1 MGLILNA
8 PQLSAMPTPAPRLT
22 SYRYWEDY
30 APKYLRAIRD
40 TVARVIDD
48 QERQR
53 HLFEE
58 APAAAPSLF
67 AAAPAT
73 AVPSSLAGNT
83 PAKNETLGNLLSPS
97 QANQFLNCSARWW
110 FKYGAGLPDPRGGSL
125 VRGSTVHKCIEHW
138 FKLRMTG
145 ATPEIDDIA
154 EFYEDAWEAQAAD
167 AQFAKTDD
175 IDDLKRSGARLLRL
189 YLEQVAP
196 EIRPAKLE
204 QKVTGEIGGVRV
216 QGWIDQVD
224 SAGRILDVKT
234 AEKSPS
240 GIGSDYAF
248 QLATYRQIL
257 PGASGK
263 ASRLSGQQQDAQ
275 AGHYRVRG
283 IGRRSVPHRQPLS
296 PRTRGD
302 SGGALLPQPQQ
313 QLMQQ
318 EVLQLRGCVLQ
329 GVRGMR

>member
-8 PQLSAMPTPAPRLT
+8 PQPAVVPTPAPRLT

-53 HLFEE
+53 DLFEE
-58 APAAAPSLF
+58 APAAAPLC
-67 AAAPAT
+67 ADLPTTAAVPTPAAPA
-73 AVPSSLAGNT
+73 
-83 PAKNETLGNLLSPS
+83 AKNESLGNLLSPS

-110 FKYGAGLPDPRGGSL
+110 FKYGAGLSDPKGGSL

-138 FKLRMTG
+138 FKQQLAGT
-145 ATPEIDDIA
+145 TPEIDDIA

-196 EIRPAKLE
+196 EIRPARLE
-204 QKVTGEIGGVRV
+204 QRVTGEIGGVRV

-224 SAGRILDVKT
+224 VDGRILDVKT

-240 GIGSDYAF
+240 GIGSDYSF

-257 PGASGK
+257 PGASGNLERPRPCG
-263 ASRLSGQQQDAQ
+263 A
-275 AGHYRVRG
+275 
-283 IGRRSVPHRQPLS
+283 PL
-296 PRTRGD
+296 RATAR
-302 SGGALLPQPQQ
+302 
-313 QLMQQ
+313 
-318 EVLQLRGCVLQ
+318 
-329 GVRGMR
+329 